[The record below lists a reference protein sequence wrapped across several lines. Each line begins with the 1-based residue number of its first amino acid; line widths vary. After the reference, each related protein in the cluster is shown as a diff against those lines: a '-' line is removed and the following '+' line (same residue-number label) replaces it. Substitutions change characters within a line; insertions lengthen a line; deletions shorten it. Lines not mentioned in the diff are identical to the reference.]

1 MYHEKCRTRRIKATT
16 KSGDVRIQWGFL
28 LSQRSKRALS
38 LTLFVVLAPAVL
50 LEPTIDLVLVVL
62 PLVVVVATVS
72 SGNMNKML
80 LLVSTHAVRQVHKT
94 TRTVVSRLVFQA
106 KLLFGSRVGQ
116 TNRTVPTVG
125 QMTNCNTFHLVEHAK
140 LVNQASISAPAN
152 RQRATTIGKTIAS
165 TCLSADYNPRRK
177 TVWQRPATHRVKH
190 DHDNPEWRFRP
201 SYFPQNH
208 PVGEPIVGKM
218 F

>member
-16 KSGDVRIQWGFL
+16 KSGGVRIQWGFL

-140 LVNQASISAPAN
+140 LVNQASILAPAN
-152 RQRATTIGKTIAS
+152 RQRATTMMILWKDDCFHMFI
-165 TCLSADYNPRRK
+165 RRL
-177 TVWQRPATHRVKH
+177 QSP
-190 DHDNPEWRFRP
+190 
-201 SYFPQNH
+201 PQNGVATTRH
-208 PVGEPIVGKM
+208 TSCKA
-218 F
+218 